1 MYDPDDIKIINTLR
15 DQFGEA
21 ECLRLGFLGKD
32 DNATLYVSAKGLGY
46 LLEVV
51 AGEITL
57 IHESYAAGYDQ
68 GYNQA
73 KDGY

>member
-1 MYDPDDIKIINTLR
+1 MHDPDDIKIINTLR
-15 DQFGEA
+15 NQFGEA

-51 AGEITL
+51 AGEIASN
-57 IHESYAAGYDQ
+57 HEAYAAGYDQ
-68 GYNQA
+68 GYSQA